1 MKLKI
6 TLFAFLACILVGCAG
21 PPPKPAPS
29 TGPSS
34 VSHKG
39 TPDGYYRVRS
49 GDNLSAVAFKF
60 GLDWRDIARLNNISA
75 PYIIYPDQELR
86 LTENIDAAEP
96 GSSGPGSSAAASTGA
111 AAGSSGVQTTAVPSP
126 GSSTTRTVETPRSTT
141 ATIETPETD
150 TSAEPPPES
159 SSSPTKAEPASP
171 ATGSPAAGSTHASSA
186 PAAGG
191 AAAIGTQAPSSAAYA
206 APGKDPA
213 HWMWPTDGRVI
224 SRFQAN
230 DPARKG
236 IDIGGRTGQAVVA
249 SANGQVVYSG
259 NGLLGYG
266 ELVIIKHSDRM
277 LSAYAH
283 NSKRLVSEGQQ
294 VTAGSQIA
302 EMGTN
307 DRNQPELHFEI
318 RVNGSPQDPLKYL
331 PQR

>member
-1 MKLKI
+1 MKI
-6 TLFAFLACILVGCAG
+6 ALFAILACTLVGCAG
-21 PPPKPAPS
+21 PPPKPASS

-60 GLDWRDIARLNNISA
+60 SLDWRDIARLNNISA

-86 LTENIDAAEP
+86 LTENINAAEP
-96 GSSGPGSSAAASTGA
+96 GSPGPGSSPAASTGA
-111 AAGSSGVQTTAVPSP
+111 AAGPSGVQTTAVPAP

-141 ATIETPETD
+141 ATIESPATD
-150 TSAEPPPES
+150 TPAESPPGSP
-159 SSSPTKAEPASP
+159 SSPTDAEASSP
-171 ATGSPAAGSTHASSA
+171 DMSSPAAGSAHASSA

-191 AAAIGTQAPSSAAYA
+191 AAAIATQAPSSTAYA
-206 APGKDPA
+206 APGKDPS

-236 IDIGGRTGQAVVA
+236 IDIGGSTGQAVVA
-249 SANGQVVYSG
+249 SAHGQVVYSG

-307 DRNQPELHFEI
+307 DRKQPELHFEI